1 MAGRMRFALGL
12 AALAA
17 EPDAAF
23 EQGEAWKALQRVK
36 GAAPGNSCWIDIC
49 ILSHSSYI
57 DDLSCDFY

>member
-36 GAAPGNSCWIDIC
+36 GAAPGNSCAFGI
-49 ILSHSSYI
+49 YI
-57 DDLSCDFY
+57 SLH